1 MMNLQKLKIEIEN
14 NLIKSVVP
22 SDKTEIIF
30 NGESK
35 IFSGF
40 AIPGLTDAH
49 CHLWGLGMIMTGP
62 NLGGLQSVDDCLE
75 ELKKYSPNKGQWL
88 TGRGWNHELWPGKE
102 LPNAGQLDSLF
113 PDIPV
118 SLIRVDGHSIWV
130 NSKAM
135 EIAGVNSKAK
145 SPAGGEIIRDKAGN
159 PTGVFIDNA
168 RDLIEKH
175 IPPYT
180 NEQWEEMI
188 TVAADECAR
197 NGLTAIHDM
206 DVHPPQIPVF
216 TKLAENG
223 TLKLRTRS
231 YISAQNDEYLK
242 AGIEPFEKGIFKCA
256 GIKFFVDGALG
267 SRGAALIEPYSDDP
281 GNYGLL
287 LLNEHDLFTKA
298 MAGIEKGFEIATHAI
313 GDMANRIVL
322 NAYGK
327 IRKKGID
334 SVLRIEHA
342 QHVRPDDIELFRK
355 YNVHTAIQPI
365 HCTSD
370 APMAETR
377 LGRERC
383 EQTGYMWK
391 SLIEAGVNIMGSS
404 DFPIEPHNPFT
415 GLDAYVNRIPR
426 GMTESWFPKEKITL
440 ENALK
445 SYTEWT
451 VIDEKRGKIEP
462 GFLADL
468 TVISGLDESN
478 LLSTEVEATIVDGK
492 ITFQAN
498 P

>member
-1 MMNLQKLKIEIEN
+1 MNLQKLKIEIEN
-14 NLIKSVVP
+14 NFIKSVIP
-22 SDKTEIIF
+22 SEKTEIIF
-30 NGESK
+30 NGNSK
-35 IFSGF
+35 TFSGY

-62 NLGGLQSVDDCLE
+62 NLGGLESADDCLG
-75 ELKKYSPNKGQWL
+75 ELTKYSPNKGQWL

-102 LPNAGQLDSLF
+102 LPNAGQLDSLL

-135 EIAGVNSKAK
+135 EIAGLNHQTK
-145 SPAGGEIIRDKAGN
+145 SPAGGEIIRDKSGK
-159 PTGVFIDNA
+159 PTGVFVDNA
-168 RDLIEKH
+168 RELIEKH

-180 NEQWEEMI
+180 ESQWEEMI
-188 TVAADECAR
+188 TVATDECAR

-206 DVHPPQIPVF
+206 DVDPAQLPVF
-216 TKLAENG
+216 RELAG
-223 TLKLRTRS
+223 SGKLKLRTRS

-242 AGIEPFEKGIFKCA
+242 AGIEPFEEGIFHCA
-256 GIKFFVDGALG
+256 GIKFFADGALG

-281 GNYGLL
+281 GNNGLL
-287 LLNEHDLFTKA
+287 LLNEHDIFTKA
-298 MAGIEKGFEIATHAI
+298 MIGIEKGFEIATHAI
-313 GDMANRIVL
+313 GDMANRVVL

-327 IRKKGID
+327 IRKKGVG
-334 SVLRIEHA
+334 STLRIEHA
-342 QHVRPDDIELFRK
+342 QHVCPEDIELFGK
-355 YNVHTAIQPI
+355 YKVHAAVQPI

-377 LGRERC
+377 LGKKRC
-383 EQTGYMWK
+383 EQTGYPWK
-391 SLIEAGVNIMGSS
+391 SLIDSGVKIMGSS
-404 DFPIEPHNPFT
+404 DFPIEPHNPIT
-415 GLDAYVNRIPR
+415 GINAYVHRDPR
-426 GMTESWFPKEKITL
+426 EMAESWFPAEKVTL
-440 ENALK
+440 DEAMK

-451 VIDEKRGKIEP
+451 AIGEKRGKIEP

-468 TVISGLDESN
+468 TIISGLDENN

-492 ITFQAN
+492 ITFEAN